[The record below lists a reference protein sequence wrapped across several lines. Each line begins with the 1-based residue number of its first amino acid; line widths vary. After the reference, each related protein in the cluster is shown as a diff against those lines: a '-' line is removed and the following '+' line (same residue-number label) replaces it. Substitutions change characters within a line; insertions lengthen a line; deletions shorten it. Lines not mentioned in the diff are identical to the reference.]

1 MEDTTPAV
9 KQYEGIG
16 ELIAGNSAPMKVLF
30 TALAMVNHPLAN
42 QYLLDSRLYLQD
54 RITKT
59 VIFPRNGM
67 SLPNGETYSVPV
79 IEVVPLTV
87 MENSNES

>member
-1 MEDTTPAV
+1 MEETIPAV
-9 KQYEGIG
+9 KQYEGFG
-16 ELIAGNSAPMKVLF
+16 ELIAGSSDPVKVLF
-30 TALAMVNHPLAN
+30 TALAMVNHPWAN

-67 SLPNGETYSVPV
+67 ALPNGETYSVPIV
-79 IEVVPLTV
+79 EVVPLTA